1 VTVVLWVLP
10 LICAA
15 VGMVVL
21 AWCALRVRREVDP
34 TYRAIDR
41 FGRELRPALLRV
53 SDETARTRRRLDPDA

>member
-1 VTVVLWVLP
+1 VIAVLWVLP

-34 TYRAIDR
+34 TYRSIDR
-41 FGRELRPALLRV
+41 FGRELRPALVRV
-53 SDETARTRRRLDPDA
+53 RDETARARRRLDPDA